1 MGANAYVREREG
13 DQYDVEE
20 KEGKRTVHS
29 EVRVNKGRE
38 AE

>member
-1 MGANAYVREREG
+1 MCARLKKREREG

-29 EVRVNKGRE
+29 EVRVNKGRG